1 MKNWNPSEWSEFFEA
16 LSTFIM
22 ECALS
27 MSFIGGVVAIMYGLM
42 FVTQPMWGQS
52 KNDVAM
58 FAILTPLMIFLP
70 TIIREMISKKQE
82 RKAQRDAKAAAAA
95 PAPQE
100 VKDEPAVAP

>member
-1 MKNWNPSEWSEFFEA
+1 MKNWTPSDWSEFFEA

-22 ECALS
+22 ESALS

-82 RKAQRDAKAAAAA
+82 RKAQRDAKAAEQPKADDA
-95 PAPQE
+95 
-100 VKDEPAVAP
+100 AVAP

>member
-1 MKNWNPSEWSEFFEA
+1 MKNWTPTDWSEFFEA

-27 MSFIGGVVAIMYGLM
+27 MSFIGGVIAIMYGLM

-82 RKAQRDAKAAAAA
+82 RKAQREAKANAATNTSEAQNNA
-95 PAPQE
+95 P
-100 VKDEPAVAP
+100 VSS